1 VLVKVMFKSYYL
13 VVIML
18 DFYVFS
24 FNDVLNQFKFSF
36 VVKERKRDY
45 ALFKEFLLAIFVN
58 EY

>member
-1 VLVKVMFKSYYL
+1 
-13 VVIML
+13 ML